1 MEYKDYYKILG
12 VPKDAKQDAVKK
24 AFRKL
29 ARQYHPD
36 VNPDD
41 PTAEAKFKELNEA
54 YEVLGDPEKRARYDQ
69 LGTSYHEWQR
79 RGGQPGGF
87 DWSQWTTGAPGGG
100 VRVDFGGD
108 MGAFSDFFQAI
119 FGGMGFGGA
128 PVNFDDLFSAGRPG
142 TGRAR
147 GGRGR
152 DVQAEVQITLE
163 EAFHGAQRTLAIDDR
178 RLQVKIP
185 RGARTGTRVRLSG
198 EGSSGGRGA
207 GDLYLNIAVA
217 DHPVFERKG
226 DDLQTTVTVDL
237 VTAVLG
243 GDVSVPTLAGD
254 VTLKVKPGTQPG
266 QRYRLRGKGM
276 PRLRDP
282 QSYGDLFARIH
293 VEIPKSLNVREREL
307 FTELAELRTRRG

>member
-12 VPKDAKQDAVKK
+12 VPKDAKQDAIKK

-29 ARQYHPD
+29 ARQVHPD

-41 PTAEAKFKELNEA
+41 PNAEAKFKELNEA
-54 YEVLGDPEKRARYDQ
+54 YEVLGDPDKRAKYDQ
-69 LGTSYHEWQR
+69 LGTSYNEWQR
-79 RGGQPGGF
+79 TGGQPGGF
-87 DWSQWTTGAPGGG
+87 DWSQWASGAPGGG

-119 FGGMGFGGA
+119 FGGMGFGGGT
-128 PVNFDDLFSAGRPG
+128 VDFDELFSAGRPG
-142 TGRAR
+142 AGRTR
-147 GGRGR
+147 GARGR

-185 RGARTGTRVRLSG
+185 RGAHTGTRVRLSG
-198 EGSSGGRGA
+198 EGGGGKRGA

-217 DHPVFERKG
+217 DHPTFERKG

-243 GDVSVPTLAGD
+243 GDVSVPTLTGN

-276 PRLRDP
+276 PRLRH
-282 QSYGDLFARIH
+282 SETYGDLFVRIA
-293 VEIPKSLNVREREL
+293 VEIPKSLNAREREL
-307 FTELAELRTRRG
+307 FTELAELRTQRR